1 MQGELLW
8 ERCIN
13 ILNASTARICT
24 IANILIWAVVLTAKN
39 GANKKRRTKKM
50 RDDLEHG
57 WIGTEDRESDEEE
70 AVYTCEW
77 CSEPIYAG
85 EEYYNFNGERV
96 CCECV
101 KDCKRI
107 AHE

>member
-1 MQGELLW
+1 MVNKIIKCEDCQEMYYCEYTYLGG
-8 ERCIN
+8 
-13 ILNASTARICT
+13 CT
-24 IANILIWAVVLTAKN
+24 DGKQW
-39 GANKKRRTKKM
+39 NKKEKEKEKM

-101 KDCKRI
+101 KDCKRT
-107 AHE
+107 AYD